1 MTLHPLGD
9 QAWLAS
15 FDDEDA
21 AATFAAAVRGGNP
34 DWLLDV
40 VQAYHSVA
48 VFFDADRVRLMVVE
62 QWLRKRDGAA
72 STTTR
77 LQGRRHILPCCYEM
91 QLDLTRVAEHTGL
104 SPDEVIRL
112 HTSCDYTVYAIGF
125 CPGFPYL
132 GYLPAAL
139 SGVPRLSSP
148 RLRVEPGSVGLT
160 GRQTGI
166 YTEARPGGWN
176 LVGRTPLVLVDVA
189 TGYFPLRTGDR
200 VAFARIDEQEFRRLQ
215 NERLPDDFVRNQ
227 ADTGRKEKHQPG

>member
-15 FDDEDA
+15 FNDEDA

-34 DWLLDV
+34 PWLLDV

-48 VFFDADRVRLMVVE
+48 VFFDAEQVRLASVE
-62 QWLRKRDGAA
+62 QWLRERHGMA
-72 STTTR
+72 SATAR
-77 LQGRRHILPCCYEM
+77 PPARRHILPCCYER

-104 SPDEVIRL
+104 SPEEVIRL
-112 HTSCDYTVYAIGF
+112 HTSCEYTVYAIGF

-139 SGVPRLSSP
+139 ASVPRLPSP

-176 LVGRTPLVLVDVA
+176 LIGRTPLVLVDVA

-200 VAFARIDEQEFRRLQ
+200 VAFTRIDEQEFRRLQ
-215 NERLPDDFVRNQ
+215 NERLPDEIVPNR
-227 ADTGRKEKHQPG
+227 ADAGRKEKHQPE